1 MKIIKNSRN
10 RIIQITILDSK
21 QILLYLFFIFS
32 VERLKISTIIQIA
45 NNFHPFSVPAS
56 VLEFRPTASRN
67 VLSGGE
73 LLVPVHDPHD
83 PGMVSGPG
91 EALRVRTTRQTPHAR
106 ATLAATTQGS
116 SPTRKKPLGYTFTD
130 AVRGAQHP
138 VIEGRPHPVTVS
150 IIKNA
155 CTIDSPR

>member
-1 MKIIKNSRN
+1 M
-10 RIIQITILDSK
+10 
-21 QILLYLFFIFS
+21 YFFFFIFS
-32 VERLKISTIIQIA
+32 VERLKISTTNFVRNNYYKFQLIFYSII
-45 NNFHPFSVPAS
+45 PAS

-73 LLVPVHDPHD
+73 LLVPAHDPHD
-83 PGMVSGPG
+83 PCVVSGPG
-91 EALRVRTTRQTPHAR
+91 EALRVRATRQTPHAR

-138 VIEGRPHPVTVS
+138 AIEGRPHPVTG
-150 IIKNA
+150 
-155 CTIDSPR
+155 C